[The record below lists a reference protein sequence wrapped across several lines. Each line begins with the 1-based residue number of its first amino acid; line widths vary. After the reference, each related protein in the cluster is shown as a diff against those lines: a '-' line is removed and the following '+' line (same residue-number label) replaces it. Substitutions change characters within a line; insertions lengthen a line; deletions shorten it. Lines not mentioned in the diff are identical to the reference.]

1 MNAEVAGAGSGGGA
15 SSTLFPPPES
25 PAGRLLAYLVG
36 LQIPGLPV
44 ETSLPALA
52 GGAGLPL
59 EAARQA
65 LNRLSAETIV
75 LVEPEPDS
83 DRLSITVMTA
93 PAAADYGIS
102 PRWAAADE
110 HALNVAAAGSRSAA
124 QHAGATRQRRPDHGV
139 ELAPIAESERPD
151 AGRAAAARPSRSRRS
166 PPAALAAGP
175 AVAPLLMALPEAEPA
190 LDKGSATRRRTTGVP
205 AGSQAR
211 GRGGV
216 GTSGSEAARRAE
228 ATGDETAVVRD
239 FVERFERLLAERDD
253 YRRRA
258 QQAEQHAATVE
269 RLLREA
275 VRRAETAE
283 ARLRE
288 AMERLHAWSELAQ
301 RMQALA
307 RQVGTKGGERMA
319 RSRGTSAAAAPE
331 APPPD
336 RSQGELG
343 APAP

>member
-1 MNAEVAGAGSGGGA
+1 
-15 SSTLFPPPES
+15 
-25 PAGRLLAYLVG
+25 
-36 LQIPGLPV
+36 
-44 ETSLPALA
+44 
-52 GGAGLPL
+52 
-59 EAARQA
+59 
-65 LNRLSAETIV
+65 
-75 LVEPEPDS
+75 
-83 DRLSITVMTA
+83 
-93 PAAADYGIS
+93 
-102 PRWAAADE
+102 
-110 HALNVAAAGSRSAA
+110 
-124 QHAGATRQRRPDHGV
+124 RPDHGV

-166 PPAALAAGP
+166 PPAASAPGP
-175 AVAPLLMALPEAEPA
+175 AVAPLPMALPEAEPA
-190 LDKGSATRRRTTGVP
+190 LDKGAATRRGTAGVP

-228 ATGDETAVVRD
+228 AAGDETAVVRD

-288 AMERLHAWSELAQ
+288 AMERLRAWSELAQ
-301 RMQALA
+301 RMQELA
-307 RQVGTKGGERMA
+307 RQSSATAAGRAA
-319 RSRGTSAAAAPE
+319 RSRGTGAAASAA
-331 APPPD
+331 PPD
-336 RSQGELG
+336 AGRT
-343 APAP
+343 

>member
-1 MNAEVAGAGSGGGA
+1 MNAEVAGAGSSGGA
-15 SSTLFPPPES
+15 SGALFPPPES

-65 LNRLSAETIV
+65 LSRLSAETIV

-83 DRLSITVMTA
+83 DRMSITVMTA
-93 PAAADYGIS
+93 PAAADYGIT
-102 PRWAAADE
+102 PRWAAAGE
-110 HALNVAAAGSRSAA
+110 EASGAAAGARGAA
-124 QHAGATRQRRPDHGV
+124 QHAVTTRQRLPAHSA
-139 ELAPIAESERPD
+139 EPAPAAESEKPD
-151 AGRAAAARPSRSRRS
+151 GDRAAAARPSRPRRS
-166 PPAALAAGP
+166 PAAASAAGP
-175 AVAPLLMALPEAEPA
+175 AVAPLPMALPEAEPA
-190 LDKGSATRRRTTGVP
+190 LDRGPATRRRATGAP

-211 GRGGV
+211 GRGSAGA
-216 GTSGSEAARRAE
+216 SGLEAARRAE
-228 ATGDETAVVRD
+228 ATSDEAAVMRD
-239 FVERFERLLAERDD
+239 FVQRFERLLAERDD

-288 AMERLHAWSELAQ
+288 AMERLRAWSELAQ
-301 RMQALA
+301 RVQELA
-307 RQVGTKGGERMA
+307 RQSNATAGGRAA
-319 RSRGTSAAAAPE
+319 RSRGTGAAAALA
-331 APPPD
+331 APPD
-336 RSQGELG
+336 AGRTG
-343 APAP
+343 AGTPAP